1 MKGVRKAGGQPLL
14 PVAMVP
20 RELRRYV
27 VAMTAAIMMIGLT
40 ATLPAGPLPAAATP
54 SAEEIGVG
62 RAQTSSTAGGEPNV
76 ALAPL
81 TADPRTAGPPPAAPL
96 AATTPAPVDGPL
108 TPVEAEIVRLTNE
121 LRANPAGSLAR
132 RRPQP
137 ACVADPFYAIAVD
150 ADTGLPSAV
159 APLAVDDAV
168 TRSLARPWAVSLRTT
183 GRFQHRP
190 SDEAHQLYTG
200 IGLPVSAWGENIA
213 WFTGFDP
220 TQAAR
225 IHFEGWRESDDGHYC
240 ALVSGRFTHLGVGA
254 IQDGGQSW
262 AVQNF
267 YG

>member
-27 VAMTAAIMMIGLT
+27 VALTAAIMMIGLT
-40 ATLPAGPLPAAATP
+40 ASLPTGPQPAAATP
-54 SAEEIGVG
+54 ATDEIGVG
-62 RAQTSSTAGGEPNV
+62 RAQTSSTAGGGSDA

-81 TADPRTAGPPPAAPL
+81 TAGPPAAAPL
-96 AATTPAPVDGPL
+96 AATSPAPVDGPL
-108 TPVEAEIVRLTNE
+108 TPAETEIVRLTNE
-121 LRANPAGSLAR
+121 LRANPAGALAR

-150 ADTGLPSAV
+150 DDTGLPSAV
-159 APLAVDDAV
+159 PPLAVDDAV
-168 TRSLARPWAVSLRTT
+168 TRSLARPWAATLRSS
-183 GRFQHRP
+183 GRFEHRP

-200 IGLPVSAWGENIA
+200 LGLPVSAWGENIA

-220 TQAAR
+220 SQAAR

-240 ALVSGRFTHLGVGA
+240 ALVSGRFTHVGVGA
-254 IQDGGQSW
+254 IEDGGQSW